1 MMRRESD
8 FALAGLPLKLSRM
21 ESRVS
26 ALEAG
31 LVSNTALTQRVFDN
45 TKTLVEGV
53 QAATSFWAFTTKWAK
68 RFAVFMKYVGYV
80 AAAGAAVYAF
90 AEHIA
95 QFDIVNWRRK

>member
-1 MMRRESD
+1 MRREADLVMASMPMRFD
-8 FALAGLPLKLSRM
+8 
-21 ESRVS
+21 
-26 ALEAG
+26 ALEARVIG
-31 LVSNTALTQRVFDN
+31 IEKNTRS
-45 TKTLVEGV
+45 LVEGI
-53 QAATSFWAFTTKWAK
+53 QSATSFWAFMTKWGK

>member
-1 MMRRESD
+1 MMASMPMRFD
-8 FALAGLPLKLSRM
+8 
-21 ESRVS
+21 
-26 ALEAG
+26 ALER
-31 LVSNTALTQRVFDN
+31 RVIGIEAN
-45 TKTLVEGV
+45 TKSLVEGI
-53 QAATSFWAFTTKWAK
+53 QSATSFWAFMTKWAK

>member
-31 LVSNTALTQRVFDN
+31 LV
-45 TKTLVEGV
+45 
-53 QAATSFWAFTTKWAK
+53 WAFTTKWAK

-95 QFDIVNWRRK
+95 QFDLLNWRRK